1 MSELSKQALQVEN
14 TTSFPNNTTG
24 YITPTLLRSFNSNV
38 IDSTVNQ
45 SGYTSDSGSWN
56 SKINQLNAFTASQ
69 QPTFNALNSFTASQ

>member
-24 YITPTLLRSFNSNV
+24 YITPTLLRTFNSNV

-45 SGYTSDSGSWN
+45 TVYTSNSGSWN
-56 SKINQLNAFTASQ
+56 ISISNLNAFTASQ
-69 QPTFNALNSFTASQ
+69 